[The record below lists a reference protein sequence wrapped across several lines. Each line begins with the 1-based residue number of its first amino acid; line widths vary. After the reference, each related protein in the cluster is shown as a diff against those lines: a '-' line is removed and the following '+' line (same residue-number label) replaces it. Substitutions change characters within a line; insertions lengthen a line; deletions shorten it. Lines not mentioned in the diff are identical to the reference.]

1 MMELRNNLV
10 VLRDMVKG
18 IQKQD
23 FWSVSF
29 SPPPQAP
36 APNLGQRLPGLL
48 RGWNDIV
55 DAWLMEETQ

>member
-1 MMELRNNLV
+1 MMKLKNNLM

-23 FWSVSF
+23 FWSVSS

-48 RGWNDIV
+48 RGW
-55 DAWLMEETQ
+55 MT